1 MPRAG
6 DPFDIILRYYSSQI
20 VSRVES
26 ESVSFS
32 FPVAP
37 RNFTIDIKE
46 RLGMRERERERERA
60 DISTRNYARLKEAG
74 LIPQWRFRGSLRGSR
89 TSPSEKRLL
98 ILPSRFLGRA
108 ALAGACDKGEA

>member
-46 RLGMRERERERERA
+46 RLGMRERERERER
-60 DISTRNYARLKEAG
+60 E
-74 LIPQWRFRGSLRGSR
+74 Q
-89 TSPSEKRLL
+89 TSPREITR
-98 ILPSRFLGRA
+98 
-108 ALAGACDKGEA
+108 D

>member
-46 RLGMRERERERERA
+46 RLGMRERERERE
-60 DISTRNYARLKEAG
+60 
-74 LIPQWRFRGSLRGSR
+74 Q
-89 TSPSEKRLL
+89 TSPREITR
-98 ILPSRFLGRA
+98 
-108 ALAGACDKGEA
+108 D